1 MESLSFLNI
10 IKALSNPSVLIVL
23 LGCVLIAIQ
32 SAAIGTITVLRKQSL
47 SGDAIAHAVLPGLCI
62 AFMISG
68 DKSSLFLFIG
78 AGLAGWL
85 GLHSMQWL
93 YTNTKIKRDAATGIV
108 LSVFFGIG
116 ILLMTFIQQSGN
128 GQQSGL
134 DTFLLGKASAML
146 PADILPLVCSC
157 FFTIIGIILFRKEII
172 LLIFDK
178 EFALFTDLPVIG
190 LQNVLQVMLISSI
203 VTGIMATGA
212 ILIGSILIMP
222 YAIAKFWKREIH
234 ALFVLSI
241 ITAIT
246 SSIVGIVITVLYPH
260 IPTGAT
266 IVIVL
271 SLVFCFSALFA
282 PNNGIIS
289 KFFLHR
295 KHHKQTIEDNILKY
309 SYHHVEQQRTAIQPL
324 PQSILIPIDFIKA
337 HVPQYSQFIHHLK
350 KQGFADKS
358 INDSNICITKE
369 GLLRG
374 MKITRLHRLWEAYLL
389 HAAKFD
395 IDHVH
400 DDAESIEHILTPD
413 IEQKLQALL
422 GDPLLDPHGEHIP
435 PSFTH

>member
-32 SAAIGTITVLRKQSL
+32 SAAIGTITVLTKQSL

-178 EFALFTDLPVIG
+178 EFALFNNLPVIG
-190 LQNVLQVMLISSI
+190 LQNVLQVMLIASI

-241 ITAIT
+241 ITAIV
-246 SSIVGIVITVLYPH
+246 SSIVGIVITVMYPH

-271 SLVFCFSALFA
+271 SIIFCFSALF
-282 PNNGIIS
+282 S
-289 KFFLHR
+289 L
-295 KHHKQTIEDNILKY
+295 
-309 SYHHVEQQRTAIQPL
+309 
-324 PQSILIPIDFIKA
+324 
-337 HVPQYSQFIHHLK
+337 
-350 KQGFADKS
+350 
-358 INDSNICITKE
+358 
-369 GLLRG
+369 
-374 MKITRLHRLWEAYLL
+374 
-389 HAAKFD
+389 
-395 IDHVH
+395 
-400 DDAESIEHILTPD
+400 
-413 IEQKLQALL
+413 
-422 GDPLLDPHGEHIP
+422 
-435 PSFTH
+435 